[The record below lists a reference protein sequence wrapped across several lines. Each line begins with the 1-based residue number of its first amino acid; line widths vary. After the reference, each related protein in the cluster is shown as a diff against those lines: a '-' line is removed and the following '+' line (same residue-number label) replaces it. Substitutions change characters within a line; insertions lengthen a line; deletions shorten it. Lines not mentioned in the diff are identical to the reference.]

1 MIKPSIWVD
10 FNEVRD
16 SWLGFFPTISY
27 RRHDISKEKAGGIE
41 KLKKQSRR
49 SYVTMKSKV
58 CVQANKMV
66 LIDVNS
72 YNNQL
77 NFENTTL
84 DLHEPI

>member
-1 MIKPSIWVD
+1 MA
-10 FNEVRD
+10 
-16 SWLGFFPTISY
+16 GFFPTISY

-72 YNNQL
+72 
-77 NFENTTL
+77 
-84 DLHEPI
+84 